1 MKEKHLK
8 VKIKRNQFKNHGPT
22 HSNNVGTK
30 SNREHVNIMTPYQY
44 QSHQKMPNTRTI
56 RWTRWLKPFPK
67 AEEWSKITV
76 ESSGGLL
83 WWNEVIRRLS
93 WKEFSCKTWGITYY
107 LPHEGKLLRALKT
120 TLTSLKRIKCFDNE
134 AQKVFV
140 VNMINNCILI
150 LMINTK
156 GIPFCKKIWCHDYW
170 CGPRHNISTFF

>member
-1 MKEKHLK
+1 
-8 VKIKRNQFKNHGPT
+8 
-22 HSNNVGTK
+22 
-30 SNREHVNIMTPYQY
+30 MTPYQY
-44 QSHQKMPNTRTI
+44 HSHQKMPNIRTI
-56 RWTRWLKPFPK
+56 RWARWLKPFSK

-83 WWNEVIRRLS
+83 WGNEVIRRLS
-93 WKEFSCKTWGITYY
+93 WKEFSWKNWGITYY

-150 LMINTK
+150 LMIMGSSTRK
-156 GIPFCKKIWCHDYW
+156 GFPFCKKYGAMTTDTA
-170 CGPRHNISTFF
+170 PATTSALFF